1 MWEDPIVAEFHRTRR
16 ELAEK
21 FHFDLTAIVTDI
33 RQRQAALGPRL
44 VSLAKRAESGAARE
58 RGDTNRSAAS
68 PSQ

>member
-1 MWEDPIVAEFHRTRR
+1 MWEDPIVAEVHRARR

-21 FHFDLTAIVTDI
+21 FHFDLTAIVKDI

-44 VSLAKRAESGAARE
+44 VSLAKRTEPGTAPE
-58 RGDTNRSAAS
+58 RGNTNRSAES